1 MSIHAPTQTGDKIAE
16 CRGPTT
22 NTVTH
27 LKLVRLEG
35 GACVMTE
42 VGEGMVGWRPSKPKC
57 SGREPG
63 RTMVG
68 VGAELLGGVS
78 CGDTTP
84 VSQRRTFGPDS
95 RVRYSSTSS
104 K

>member
-1 MSIHAPTQTGDKIAE
+1 MQKLCINQTNYVIFMLQHRHKMDFWSRSEVISRLFVAH
-16 CRGPTT
+16 P
-22 NTVTH
+22 
-27 LKLVRLEG
+27 KLVRLEG

-42 VGEGMVGWRPSKPKC
+42 VGEGMVGWRASKPKC

-78 CGDTTP
+78 WGNKN
-84 VSQRRTFGPDS
+84 DS
-95 RVRYSSTSS
+95 S
-104 K
+104 